1 MVIDCDSHSNI
12 KTFIMKKTTQLYE
25 GKAKK
30 VFLTDDS
37 NLVIQEFKDD
47 ATAFNNKKKG
57 TIAEKGVV
65 NNAISCK
72 LFGMLEEN
80 GIHTHLVE
88 KLSDRE
94 MLCWRL
100 DIIKVEVVVRNIAA
114 GSLVKRYGFAEGTVL
129 ERPIVEFYLKDD
141 DLDDPLMNESH
152 AVALGVATLEEL
164 AVLKQRAEAI
174 NGVLRKFFADRKLKL
189 VDFKLEFGRHNNE
202 ILLGDEISPDT
213 CRFWDLETNEKMDK
227 DRFRFDLG
235 SVEDAYSEVQRRVL
249 DLD

>member
-1 MVIDCDSHSNI
+1 
-12 KTFIMKKTTQLYE
+12 MKKTTQLYE

-30 VFLTDDS
+30 VFLTEDPD
-37 NLVIQEFKDD
+37 LVIQEFKDD

-72 LFGMLEEN
+72 LFTMLEQN
-80 GIHTHLVE
+80 GITTHLVE
-88 KLSDRE
+88 KLSDRD
-94 MLCWRL
+94 MLCRHL
-100 DIIKVEVVVRNIAA
+100 DIIRVEVVVRNIAA
-114 GSLVKRYGFAEGTVL
+114 GSLVKRYGFTEGTVL
-129 ERPIVEFYLKDD
+129 EKPIVEFYLKDD

-152 AVALGVATLEEL
+152 AVALGVATFEEL
-164 AVLKQRAEAI
+164 ALLKQRAEAV
-174 NGVLRKFFADRKLKL
+174 NAVLKKFFAERKLKL
-189 VDFKLEFGRHNNE
+189 VDFKLEFGRHHNE

-235 SVEDAYSEVQRRVL
+235 GVEDAYSEVQRRVL
-249 DLD
+249 ELD

>member
-1 MVIDCDSHSNI
+1 
-12 KTFIMKKTTQLYE
+12 MKKTTQLYE

-57 TIAEKGVV
+57 TIAEKGIV
-65 NNAISCK
+65 NNAVSCK
-72 LFGMLEEN
+72 LLAMLEEN
-80 GIHTHLVE
+80 GIRTHLVE

-174 NGVLRKFFADRKLKL
+174 NALLRKFFAERKLKL